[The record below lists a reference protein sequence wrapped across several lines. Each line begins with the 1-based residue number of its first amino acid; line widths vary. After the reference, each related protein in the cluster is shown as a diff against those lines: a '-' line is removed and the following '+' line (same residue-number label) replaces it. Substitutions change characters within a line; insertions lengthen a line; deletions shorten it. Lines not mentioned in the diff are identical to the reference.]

1 MELAILGV
9 VGLLAFCVS
18 SIRYIRIAQRE
29 HYLAGSVTR
38 FASRWMKLSL
48 SPLLWVVSFGLAVG
62 TLFLAPLALGAFALS
77 DTVPIGLSYRGS
89 SGKLKW
95 TRRLKT
101 LFGLEVTLIVAI
113 YLLVL
118 LIFGS
123 NLALLTIAL
132 CNVFGFLICDLS
144 LLISEPIEQFVGR
157 KYINNAAKKLKE
169 INPQI
174 VAITGSYGKTSTK
187 NAVSSLL
194 SGLKA
199 TVASPASFNNKYG
212 LSRTVLDYLLPSTE
226 VLVAEMGTYKPGE
239 IKDLTKWMPP
249 MVAAITAIG
258 PVHLERMKSE
268 DNILLAKSEI
278 FLKDTVAVLTV
289 DDQRLKNLAN
299 EIEGRGNRVIR
310 VSTSPDPNEPCDIRI
325 VQENSSLKIFYN
337 GELLGEGP
345 DISDI
350 LPISNFAV
358 AMGICVGLGVS
369 IESLLDNVNKIAPV
383 EHRSNVSTA
392 DSGIVVVDD
401 TYNANPASVQLSLEK
416 GEKLVSPKGR
426 LVVVTPGMVELGVRQ
441 DLENEIFGQKI
452 KDKNAELVV
461 VGKTNRSALKK
472 GYGGAIEVANRPDAV
487 KWVRSNLSNGDV
499 VCYINDLPDHFP

>member
-1 MELAILGV
+1 MEIAFFGL
-9 VGLLAFCVS
+9 VGLLAFFVS

-38 FASRWMKLSL
+38 FAYRWIKLFPSA
-48 SPLLWVVSFGLAVG
+48 PLWVVSLGLGFGTV
-62 TLFLAPLALGAFALS
+62 FLAPLSIGVFGLS
-77 DTVPIGLSYRGS
+77 VLVPIGLSYRGL

-101 LFGLEVTLIVAI
+101 LFVLEVALIVAI
-113 YLLVL
+113 YLLAL
-118 LIFGS
+118 LLLGS
-123 NLALLTIAL
+123 KFALLTITL
-132 CNVFGFLICDLS
+132 SNVFCFAICDLS
-144 LLISEPIEQFVGR
+144 LLITMPIEEFVGR
-157 KYINNAAKKLKE
+157 KYINKAAKKLRE

-226 VLVAEMGTYKPGE
+226 VLVAEMGTYKQGE

-249 MVAAITAIG
+249 QVAAITAIG

-278 FLKDTVAVLTV
+278 FLKDTIAVLTI

-299 EIEGRGNRVIR
+299 ELERRGNKVIR
-310 VSTSPDPNEPCDIRI
+310 VSTCSNLNESCDIAV
-325 VQENSSLKIFYN
+325 VQADSSLKIFLDGKAI
-337 GELLGEGP
+337 GEVP
-345 DISDI
+345 DISDT

-358 AMGICVGLGVS
+358 AMGICKGLGVS
-369 IESLLDNVNKIAPV
+369 IESLVDNVDKIAPV
-383 EHRSNVSTA
+383 EHRSNVSVA
-392 DSGIVVVDD
+392 ESGVVVVDD

-416 GEKLVSPKGR
+416 GTKLASPTGR
-426 LVVVTPGMVELGVRQ
+426 LVVVTPGMVELGKRQ
-441 DLENEIFGQKI
+441 KIENEKFGQKI
-452 KDKNAELVV
+452 KEKNAELVV
-461 VGKTNRSALKK
+461 VGKTNLGALKR
-472 GYGGAIEVANRPDAV
+472 GFGDAIEVANRPAAV
-487 KWVRSNLSNGDV
+487 TWVRTNLSKGDV